1 MSTLSYHHNTPA
13 PKKSN
18 KVWIIVVIVLVVLC
32 CLCAVVVVGGFGG
45 YQFLRSSGTGIGDMF
60 ESNPSGQTSTGGDS
74 DDQMQAS
81 TDIPAP
87 SIQLPNLFGV
97 ELGDE
102 MRCEPC
108 GFSYK
113 KVPGYTFNNDWEVL
127 ITMTAPGADE
137 KIGPLILL
145 AGGVPDEGFTQDG
158 LIKAMKDTPLTYSNQ
173 KNIKVDGV
181 SAVSLDASGT
191 LEGVEIKVLV
201 RWLPPNKCSR
211 SQRSHRQIN
220 GRNCVPILK
229 PFWILFPSLSL
240 YPHRQKPWN
249 PNTQCAQHKVKTPA
263 VVRLILLKTKA
274 K

>member
-158 LIKAMKDTPLTYSNQ
+158 LVKAMKDTPLTYSNQ
-173 KNIKVDGV
+173 KSIKVDGV

-191 LEGVEIKVLV
+191 LEGVEIKGRSVGALVTPKQMFTIAAFAPADKWEELRPYFEAVLDSISFFE
-201 RWLPPNKCSR
+201 P
-211 SQRSHRQIN
+211 
-220 GRNCVPILK
+220 VPA
-229 PFWILFPSLSL
+229 PTETVEP
-240 YPHRQKPWN
+240 
-249 PNTQCAQHKVKTPA
+249 
-263 VVRLILLKTKA
+263 
-274 K
+274 

>member
-1 MSTLSYHHNTPA
+1 MGTISNPQNTPA

-32 CLCAVVVVGGFGG
+32 CLCVVVGVGG
-45 YQFLRSSGTGIGDMF
+45 YAGFQLLKSSGTGFGEMF
-60 ESNPSGQTSTGGDS
+60 ESNPSGQSSTGGDA
-74 DDQMQAS
+74 DDQMQVK
-81 TDIPAP
+81 TVIPQPLVELP
-87 SIQLPNLFGV
+87 SLFGV

-137 KIGPLILL
+137 NIGPLILL

-173 KNIKVDGV
+173 KNVKVDGV

-191 LEGVEIKVLV
+191 LEGVEVKGRSVGALVTPKQMFTIAAFAPADKWEELRPYFEAVLDSISFFE
-201 RWLPPNKCSR
+201 P
-211 SQRSHRQIN
+211 
-220 GRNCVPILK
+220 VP
-229 PFWILFPSLSL
+229 
-240 YPHRQKPWN
+240 
-249 PNTQCAQHKVKTPA
+249 TPTET
-263 VVRLILLKTKA
+263 VEP
-274 K
+274 